1 LAENGGDAVFGSAPA
16 PQVRESEWSLLLLE
30 NLLAL
35 IVSEISTWTWLDQ
48 LGY

>member
-1 LAENGGDAVFGSAPA
+1 LAKNGGDAVFGSVPV